1 MRHVSHCGNLSLCAV
16 VWLGPVG
23 AAAAQKD
30 TKVPAALQ
38 KQINQAVDKG
48 VAYLKRAQT
57 NGVWDRGQ
65 ETPGA
70 TALAAWT
77 LLECGVK
84 ANDPLMQKAADYI
97 RKAAVAET
105 KNYAISLDIF
115 FFDKLGDPED
125 IPLLE
130 ALAVRL
136 LDSQN
141 RAGGWTYFSAD
152 VPAAERKRLKDLV
165 DNRKG
170 KPGDIPQRPQ
180 LPRQLTQLDP
190 AIQQQIRQLPKRALT
205 DRHPAAQ
212 GLADNS
218 NTQFAMLAL
227 WVARKYGVPVENALQ
242 RTAKRFADS
251 QSRQNGSWEYMSAP
265 QGAPKLPVAQT
276 SSYAMTC
283 AGLLGLTL
291 GHAGTAAGKGKN
303 SKALLLAD
311 AQFQAGL
318 AHLGQIL
325 QGKVAQ
331 AGGDAG
337 KIYYF
342 LWSLERVGVVCDLD
356 LIHGIDWYAAGSK
369 LLLSRQDSNGSW
381 QGGEFSQ
388 GACDTCFALLFLKRA
403 NVAEDLREQL
413 LKGIDL
419 GPPIIEDRPK
429 KDGAGKG
436 KAGGGRQSSLVPALP
451 RDSQRPQLEPQRA
464 ARAVLRADPGGSTN
478 ITVMTPAI
486 MSPLRHCQVSR
497 SERGGLDSGGS

>member
-1 MRHVSHCGNLSLCAV
+1 MRHVSHCGTLSVCAV

-23 AAAAQKD
+23 AAVAQND
-30 TKVPAALQ
+30 TKVPPALQ

-48 VAYLKRAQT
+48 AAYLKQAQA

-97 RKAAVAET
+97 RKAAVGET

-141 RAGGWTYFSAD
+141 RGSGWSYFSAD

-180 LPRQLTQLDP
+180 LPRKLAQLDP
-190 AIQQQIRQLPKRALT
+190 AIQQQIGNLPKRALP

-212 GLADNS
+212 AVADNS

-227 WVARKYGVPVENALQ
+227 WVARKYGVPVESALQ
-242 RTAKRFADS
+242 RTAKRFADT
-251 QSRQNGSWEYMSAP
+251 QSRQNGSWDYISLP
-265 QGAPKLPVAQT
+265 QGGPKLPVAQP

-291 GHAGTAAGKGKN
+291 GHAGTVAGKAKN

-311 AQFQAGL
+311 SQFQAGL
-318 AHLGQIL
+318 GHLGQIL

-331 AGGDAG
+331 ARGDAG
-337 KIYYF
+337 KVYYF

-356 LIHGIDWYAAGSK
+356 QIHGIDWYAAGAK

-403 NVAEDLREQL
+403 NVAEDLRDQL

-419 GPPIIEDRPK
+419 GAPIIEERPK

-436 KAGGGRQSSLVPALP
+436 KPGGGRQSSFVPALP
-451 RDSQRPQLEPQRA
+451 RDSQRPLSEGTLAALCQCVGPPGLSQAEQHVLCAPGCAVDETALAGPSQRP
-464 ARAVLRADPGGSTN
+464 RAP
-478 ITVMTPAI
+478 
-486 MSPLRHCQVSR
+486 
-497 SERGGLDSGGS
+497 